1 MLMPIQVQVLAAW
14 FSVRDHVVDLTHRT
28 RDERGELTGNV
39 VFLAALAAAA
49 ALVAAIVIAR
59 LNSNAG
65 KIPN

>member
-14 FSVRDHVVDLTHRT
+14 FTIRDHALARPT

-39 VFLAALAAAA
+39 IFLAALAVAAA
-49 ALVAAIVIAR
+49 AIAAIVIAR

>member
-14 FSVRDHVVDLTHRT
+14 LTVRDHVVELARQA
-28 RDERGELTGNV
+28 REERGELTGNV